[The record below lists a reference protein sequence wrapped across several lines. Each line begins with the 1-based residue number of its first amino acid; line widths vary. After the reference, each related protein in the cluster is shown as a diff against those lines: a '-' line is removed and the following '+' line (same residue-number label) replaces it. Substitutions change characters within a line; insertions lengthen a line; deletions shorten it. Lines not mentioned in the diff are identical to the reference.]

1 MLVSHVRKSIFTRH
15 NLMKRI
21 LRNLILGKAKF
32 IDDYSLY
39 RRALLLGYLQLLS
52 IGIGV
57 FYILVNVWYGIKS
70 GNLQYAMV
78 ILISCVSLYLT
89 RLGRYTIATMIQVV
103 MANLIVFY
111 FSLYDK
117 TDGSYLFFISNTLGA
132 VVLFG
137 YHRRWMAVAALMF
150 TLVLFGLSYSG
161 LVGPIDRPFN
171 PWLLFNFL
179 FVFFTCVVILIYTIN
194 LHHHSEKITK
204 AKNAQLQKANAEL
217 DRFVYSASHDL
228 RAPLSS
234 LLGLIEL
241 AQKSDDR
248 AELTTYLKMMKGRV
262 HHLDEFIREI
272 IDYSRNERMDV
283 SVQPVNLHKLVEET
297 TSSLRQLEGADQ
309 IDIQNDVPADMILP
323 SDAMRLKIVINNLL
337 NNAIKYHDHT
347 KESRFIRVSV
357 KPTTQG
363 THFTVCDNGM
373 GIAAEHLD
381 KVFNMFY
388 RASDKSKG
396 SGLGLY
402 IVKES
407 LGQLGGSV
415 TLKSQLGEGTTFT
428 VVLP

>member
-1 MLVSHVRKSIFTRH
+1 MDVRKSIFTRH
-15 NLMKRI
+15 YQMKRI
-21 LRNLILGKAKF
+21 LRNLILGRAKF
-32 IDDYSLY
+32 IEDYSLY
-39 RRALLLGYLQLLS
+39 RRALLLGYLELLS
-52 IGIGV
+52 LGIAA
-57 FYILVNVWYGIKS
+57 FYILINLWYGIKN
-70 GNLQYAMV
+70 GNVQYFTV
-78 ILISCVSLYLT
+78 IVISVVCLYLT
-89 RLGRYTIATMIQVV
+89 RLGRYTIATMIQMV

-117 TDGSYLFFISNTLGA
+117 TDGSYLFFISNSLAA

-137 YHRRWMAVAALMF
+137 YHRRWMAIVALVF
-150 TLVLFGLSYSG
+150 TLALFLISYSG
-161 LVGPIDRPFN
+161 VVGPIERAYN

-179 FVFFTCVVILIYTIN
+179 FVFFVCVVVLIYTIN

-234 LLGLIEL
+234 MLGLIEL
-241 AQKSDDR
+241 AQKSDDKEEVM
-248 AELTTYLKMMKGRV
+248 AYLKMMKGRV

-272 IDYSRNERMDV
+272 IDYSRNERMEV
-283 SVQPVNLHKLVEET
+283 TVQPVNLYRLVEET

-309 IDIQNDVPADMILP
+309 IDIHNEIPADMVLP
-323 SDAMRLKIVINNLL
+323 SDAMRLKIVVNNLL
-337 NNAIKYHDHT
+337 NNAIKYHDPN
-347 KESRFIRVSV
+347 KERRYIKVSV
-357 KPTTQG
+357 SPTPQG
-363 THFTVCDNGM
+363 TNFSVCDNGM
-373 GIAAEHLD
+373 GIAIEHHD

-415 TLKSQLGEGTTFT
+415 TLKSQLGEGSTFT
-428 VVLP
+428 VLLPA